1 MLEAPIF
8 FYRSLNITY
17 SYRQCLVLSVM
28 VGLVAES
35 HGNAIRWGEYRICS
49 VPLPIPVTKFASS
62 DSCKAVTKF
71 ASEKRPVLDQQKKT

>member
-1 MLEAPIF
+1 M
-8 FYRSLNITY
+8 
-17 SYRQCLVLSVM
+17 VLSVM
-28 VGLVAES
+28 VAES

-71 ASEKRPVLDQQKKT
+71 ASEKDPYLDQQKKKRRTPTIVMHFS